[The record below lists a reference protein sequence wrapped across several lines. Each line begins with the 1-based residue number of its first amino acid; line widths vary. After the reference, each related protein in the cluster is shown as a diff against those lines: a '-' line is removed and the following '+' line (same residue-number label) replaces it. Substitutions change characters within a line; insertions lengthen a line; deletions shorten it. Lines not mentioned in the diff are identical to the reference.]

1 VSQKTC
7 DYIFDDKLLTRIVRL
22 QQFFAHLLPRV

>member
-7 DYIFDDKLLTRIVRL
+7 DYIFDDKLN
-22 QQFFAHLLPRV
+22 

>member
-7 DYIFDDKLLTRIVRL
+7 DYIFEDKLN
-22 QQFFAHLLPRV
+22 